1 MKFKKIS
8 AALAAG
14 ILCVIILGAC
24 GSPGQS
30 DNSKSSETAEQSDT
44 AQQSGTKNQSGDA
57 DSADDIELSEDDL
70 KLMEGTF
77 RPSDFTFPRQ
87 EQYDYPFMG
96 LNAVLPESLMERM
109 DRKEVAMLPEEDI
122 TDDSALKYAFLTWN
136 ILTEEQK
143 NAEVEKLG
151 DGYSDWLNGLERI
164 GTLGV
169 YQSGLEKELDKLT
182 KCTQHQKLGQSADG
196 SYLYYLSTNPDA
208 GSELTDE
215 LKQITV
221 SITEMAPFQD
231 ISAFDQPYEESD
243 ATNAG
248 TFTTQDINGETYTQE
263 LFQDYDLTMVNVFTT
278 WCSPC
283 VNEIPD
289 LEKLHKE
296 MAEKGVNVVGIVM
309 DAVDGSGNPD
319 QETIEKAKILAE
331 RTGATYP
338 FLLPDSTNL
347 NGRLNGIDTF
357 PETFFV
363 DREGNIVGEPY
374 IGSGSL
380 EEWRETVLQ
389 ELENL
394 KGAKS

>member
-8 AALAAG
+8 AALTAG
-14 ILCVIILGAC
+14 MLCLTILSAC
-24 GSPGQS
+24 GSAKRDVS
-30 DNSKSSETAEQSDT
+30 DKQTETTEQSDT
-44 AQQSGTKNQSGDA
+44 SPQAN
-57 DSADDIELSEDDL
+57 DSDL
-70 KLMEGTF
+70 YGEMMEGTF
-77 RPSDFTFPRQ
+77 RPSDLTFPRQ
-87 EQYDYPFMG
+87 DQYDYPFMG

-122 TDDSALKYAFLTWN
+122 TDTPSALKYALLSWN

-143 NAEVEKLG
+143 NAEVEKMG
-151 DGYSDWLNGLERI
+151 DGYFDWLSGLERI

-169 YQSGLEKELDKLT
+169 YQSGLEKELDNLT

-208 GSELTDE
+208 GNELTEE

-221 SITEMAPFQD
+221 TITEMAPFQN
-231 ISAFDQPYEESD
+231 ISAFDQPYEKSD

-296 MAEKGVNVVGIVM
+296 MEEKGVNVVGIVM
-309 DAVDGSGNPD
+309 DAVDSSGNPD
-319 QETIEKAKILAE
+319 PEIIKKAKLLAD

-338 FLLPDSTNL
+338 FLLPDSTSL
-347 NGRLNGIDTF
+347 NGRLKGIDTF

-363 DREGNIVGEPY
+363 DREGNFLGEPY

-380 EEWRETVLQ
+380 EDWKETVLK